1 MSEII
6 IMTPQKCSMCGKVQM
21 YEEFYGLRN
30 RRVKT
35 CKTCR
40 RKYSRRCEHGKHKH
54 ACKECG
60 TYKYIPKSKRD
71 KTNVKDLVD
80 KYEKMK

>member
-1 MSEII
+1 MSDLLLLV
-6 IMTPQKCSMCGKVQM
+6 PQKCMMCRKVQM

-40 RKYSRRCEHGKHKH
+40 AKSSRRCEHGKHKH

-60 TYKYIPKSKRD
+60 TYKYKSK
-71 KTNVKDLVD
+71 
-80 KYEKMK
+80 EKMT